1 MVREGGGV
9 GKGVLYPV
17 YAIQST
23 SDKGGVLFSFCE
35 GFQGL
40 KRAYGMGVILPL
52 GACTQ
57 QSIIRGGSAPR
68 SNPLPR
74 VLPYITYTA
83 LCRLTGL

>member
-35 GFQGL
+35 GF
-40 KRAYGMGVILPL
+40 GMGVILPL
-52 GACTQ
+52 GACTDDDDDDDDELY
-57 QSIIRGGSAPR
+57 S
-68 SNPLPR
+68 
-74 VLPYITYTA
+74 
-83 LCRLTGL
+83 